1 MNNLIISLTLIGLQI
16 LSAAPTLE
24 SLSDLKAL
32 QERVQ
37 NVVVAATPATVSL
50 ISLRNGSAG
59 SGVTV
64 SAGGLVL
71 TAAHVVQGSREMI
84 VVFPDGREER
94 ARVLGANSTR
104 DAAMVQ
110 LIGDGPWAF
119 VEVGES
125 DLLVTGDFVVAMGH
139 PKGIRSDAAAS
150 SPLWSGNDERSKRFY
165 HDRLYCDRGRQAVG
179 LFLIW
184 KAGLWGFIR
193 TSMLKKRR
201 STDMQELR
209 DLKSRGTR
217 CWLGKSG
224 VF

>member
-1 MNNLIISLTLIGLQI
+1 MKNLIISLSLIGLQI

-32 QERVQ
+32 KERVQ

-110 LIGDGPWAF
+110 LIRDG
-119 VEVGES
+119 S
-125 DLLVTGDFVVAMGH
+125 SQ
-139 PKGIRSDAAAS
+139 GIRSNAATS

-165 HDRLYCDRGRQAVG
+165 HDRLYCDWGRQRWAS
-179 LFLIW
+179 F
-184 KAGLWGFIR
+184 
-193 TSMLKKRR
+193 
-201 STDMQELR
+201 
-209 DLKSRGTR
+209 
-217 CWLGKSG
+217 
-224 VF
+224 